1 MIGVD
6 TNVLVRYFV
15 EERDADTA
23 TQGQRAAARR
33 LIESGQTL
41 FVPKSVVLELEWVLR
56 GYYRFAKDQ
65 VAQAFEA
72 LLQLPDLEFE
82 DRSVVEQALA
92 GLQKGLD
99 FADALHHAS
108 CRRCNVFASF
118 ATRSLAGPARSMNLQ
133 PRVITPQ

>member
-23 TQGQRAAARR
+23 TQVQRAAARR
-33 LIESGQTL
+33 LMESGQPL

-56 GYYRFAKDQ
+56 GYYRFAAEQ
-65 VAQAFEA
+65 VAEALEA
-72 LLQLPDLEFE
+72 LLGLPGIELE
-82 DRSVVEQALA
+82 DRPVVEQALA

-108 CRRCNVFASF
+108 CRCCQAFASF
-118 ATRSLAGPARSMNLQ
+118 DTRSLANPARALNLQ

>member
-6 TNVLVRYFV
+6 TNVLVRYLV
-15 EERDADTA
+15 EERDTDTA
-23 TQGQRAAARR
+23 TQLQRAAARR
-33 LIESGQTL
+33 LMESGQTL
-41 FVPKSVVLELEWVLR
+41 FVPKSVMLELEWVLR
-56 GYYRFAKDQ
+56 GYYGFAKGQ

-72 LLQLPDLEFE
+72 LLQIPSVEIE

-108 CRRCNVFASF
+108 CRRCNALASF
-118 ATRSLAGPARSMNLQ
+118 DTRSLAEPARAMNLQ